1 MLIQRVTY
9 KQSYFQ
15 NLKKEKIEAL
25 EDRIIQKEM
34 LITGNDGL
42 TKQFYEKF
50 LSEEKIPVQL
60 AIEKAYFVKQ
70 LLVS

>member
-1 MLIQRVTY
+1 MLV
-9 KQSYFQ
+9 
-15 NLKKEKIEAL
+15 
-25 EDRIIQKEM
+25 
-34 LITGNDGL
+34 TGNDGL

>member
-1 MLIQRVTY
+1 
-9 KQSYFQ
+9 
-15 NLKKEKIEAL
+15 
-25 EDRIIQKEM
+25 M

-60 AIEKAYFVKQ
+60 AIGKAYFVKQ